1 MSKHTVKWNI
11 QWSYMV
17 GYVRQCIKF
26 SPISTKFLSNLY
38 VCPKK
43 EERFFLFALVLWVW
57 NFQCFH
63 IFFSLFLS
71 KCRPNE
77 SHEAYDKFE
86 TNNQFQSSDIHM
98 IFHGIIQ
105 NSEEMFSLRGKISVI
120 RLVIQLKR
128 RIMIVCLDIVLV
140 LVKVLQLY
148 FDP

>member
-1 MSKHTVKWNI
+1 MKYPVILYGGLCPPVYQILSYFNKIPIQFICMSKK
-11 QWSYMV
+11 
-17 GYVRQCIKF
+17 R
-26 SPISTKFLSNLY
+26 
-38 VCPKK
+38 
-43 EERFFLFALVLWVW
+43 RAFFLFALVLWVW

>member
-1 MSKHTVKWNI
+1 MKYPVILYGGLCPPVYQILSYFNKIPIQFICMSKKRRAFFFFV
-11 QWSYMV
+11 
-17 GYVRQCIKF
+17 CA
-26 SPISTKFLSNLY
+26 SPMSLK
-38 VCPKK
+38 
-43 EERFFLFALVLWVW
+43 
-57 NFQCFH
+57 FQCFH
-63 IFFSLFLS
+63 IFFFSFLS
-71 KCRPNE
+71 KCRLYQLNE

-105 NSEEMFSLRGKISVI
+105 NSEEMFSLRGEISVI

>member
-63 IFFSLFLS
+63 IFFFLFFYPNV
-71 KCRPNE
+71 CRLYQLNE

-105 NSEEMFSLRGKISVI
+105 NSEEMFSLHGEMSAI

-128 RIMIVCLDIVLV
+128 RIMIVCL
-140 LVKVLQLY
+140 
-148 FDP
+148 